1 MSSLIDLSA
10 LEIGVNVLKL
20 TVDIFSNLTFNISV
34 LGEYEEEIFDKF
46 LNDNKIPVNFS
57 TKKVSYSFETKQF
70 YIKLLHDLYAILY
83 KKNTKIEFNSY
94 YSFLYFLRI
103 NNYLKFLL
111 SNSKNN
117 IVENPKVKIY
127 LHLSIL
133 HIRGDKEAR
142 ERIGLNE
149 GFFVGT
155 FEELKRDYH
164 EYEYK
169 DTENIKNNIEKMK
182 KYSQRYLKDFLVETF
197 QDIVDHLRLYGKQDD
212 NIINK
217 MLSESNDILYS
228 IKSKFSDDFIK
239 KIKDFYNTK
248 NYLIIIN
255 FFSEMKYN
263 CITIKNKV
271 DSNFLSKENE
281 SKYFDIG
288 SNNDEYKQ
296 IQTKFRSRMLL
307 SYPKICFDMGLDN
320 EIVICSLLEADNC
333 QDCIENYKILENLKN
348 NIENLHNNKIRE
360 YIKIILNEN
369 EIYKFFFSI
378 LKCDIIKQ
386 FFDGI
391 LYIGKE
397 ANEFQKVSSQIE
409 DSECFEKVYNIFL
422 KEYDKSD
429 FKEFKNLIL
438 IKTLSKGDR
447 ACVLTHLKRYVINP
461 SQLFIG
467 TEISSNEHEIEDILK
482 GYLIVILLYETE
494 HFLRLLDEGN
504 KNVKAKTPRN
514 KEGGR
519 LFIKYLFGVES
530 ISHINDKQAKDILNL
545 DNWKDHEKIKSIFKG
560 QVEEDVNEYTVK
572 KYPQSISFYST
583 RKTTIKTAKI
593 SAFISVKK

>member
-1 MSSLIDLSA
+1 MIIFLQTFFI
-10 LEIGVNVLKL
+10 
-20 TVDIFSNLTFNISV
+20 DIFPS
-34 LGEYEEEIFDKF
+34 K
-46 LNDNKIPVNFS
+46 KVNFLIS
-57 TKKVSYSFETKQF
+57 
-70 YIKLLHDLYAILY
+70 
-83 KKNTKIEFNSY
+83 
-94 YSFLYFLRI
+94 
-103 NNYLKFLL
+103 
-111 SNSKNN
+111 
-117 IVENPKVKIY
+117 
-127 LHLSIL
+127 
-133 HIRGDKEAR
+133 
-142 ERIGLNE
+142 
-149 GFFVGT
+149 
-155 FEELKRDYH
+155 
-164 EYEYK
+164 
-169 DTENIKNNIEKMK
+169 MK
-182 KYSQRYLKDFLVETF
+182 AT
-197 QDIVDHLRLYGKQDD
+197 
-212 NIINK
+212 IIN
-217 MLSESNDILYS
+217 
-228 IKSKFSDDFIK
+228 
-239 KIKDFYNTK
+239 
-248 NYLIIIN
+248 
-255 FFSEMKYN
+255 
-263 CITIKNKV
+263 
-271 DSNFLSKENE
+271 
-281 SKYFDIG
+281 
-288 SNNDEYKQ
+288 
-296 IQTKFRSRMLL
+296 
-307 SYPKICFDMGLDN
+307 
-320 EIVICSLLEADNC
+320 
-333 QDCIENYKILENLKN
+333 
-348 NIENLHNNKIRE
+348 
-360 YIKIILNEN
+360 
-369 EIYKFFFSI
+369 
-378 LKCDIIKQ
+378 Q

-482 GYLIVILLYETE
+482 GYLIAILLYETE